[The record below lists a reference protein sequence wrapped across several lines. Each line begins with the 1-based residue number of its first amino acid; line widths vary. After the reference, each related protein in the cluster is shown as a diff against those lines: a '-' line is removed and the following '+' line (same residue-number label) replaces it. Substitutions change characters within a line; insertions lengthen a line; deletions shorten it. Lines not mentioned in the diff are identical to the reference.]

1 MTENGK
7 ARELIATSE
16 TTVKVDPQNGWYLK
30 RFAALQFEGSVD
42 NFGTNMPIHVLEQ
55 QLPKEDT
62 MKLDDAVIEGQEIDY
77 SRFYDEK
84 GNEYSSVSELVQTR
98 LGLDDDDAIQE
109 YNKEN
114 PSLPYI
120 PYEKLRD
127 MDKKDIP
134 EMLSSV
140 VDEADYVDAYK
151 EVTHVASYHV
161 EVTPILSNHPCSEAC
176 ELFYNGI
183 EWKCYPDDTEL
194 NDVIAHPEQYIVIPV
209 LFSDK

>member
-1 MTENGK
+1 
-7 ARELIATSE
+7 
-16 TTVKVDPQNGWYLK
+16 
-30 RFAALQFEGSVD
+30 
-42 NFGTNMPIHVLEQ
+42 MPIHVLEQ

-120 PYEKLRD
+120 PYEKLRTW
-127 MDKKDIP
+127 IRR
-134 EMLSSV
+134 
-140 VDEADYVDAYK
+140 
-151 EVTHVASYHV
+151 
-161 EVTPILSNHPCSEAC
+161 I
-176 ELFYNGI
+176 FR
-183 EWKCYPDDTEL
+183 KCCRPSLMKPTMWM
-194 NDVIAHPEQYIVIPV
+194 HTR
-209 LFSDK
+209 K

>member
-1 MTENGK
+1 MTENEK

-84 GNEYSSVSELVQTR
+84 GNVPIRFRERNRCVPWRQDFLEERGLTHSAQRTRSRRPKDGSQEPTQSRSETR
-98 LGLDDDDAIQE
+98 CLTRITYPA
-109 YNKEN
+109 
-114 PSLPYI
+114 
-120 PYEKLRD
+120 
-127 MDKKDIP
+127 
-134 EMLSSV
+134 V
-140 VDEADYVDAYK
+140 
-151 EVTHVASYHV
+151 
-161 EVTPILSNHPCSEAC
+161 HP
-176 ELFYNGI
+176 
-183 EWKCYPDDTEL
+183 
-194 NDVIAHPEQYIVIPV
+194 
-209 LFSDK
+209 

>member
-1 MTENGK
+1 MTENEK

-84 GNEYSSVSELVQTR
+84 GNESTTVCIDAENP
-98 LGLDDDDAIQE
+98 DDAI
-109 YNKEN
+109 
-114 PSLPYI
+114 
-120 PYEKLRD
+120 EKVSQALNSGD
-127 MDKKDIP
+127 ANM
-134 EMLSSV
+134 S
-140 VDEADYVDAYK
+140 AD
-151 EVTHVASYHV
+151 VASSIGYSMRNDHYK
-161 EVTPILSNHPCSEAC
+161 VTDA
-176 ELFYNGI
+176 
-183 EWKCYPDDTEL
+183 
-194 NDVIAHPEQYIVIPV
+194 IPM
-209 LFSDK
+209 DE

>member
-120 PYEKLRD
+120 PYEKKHKTTTLCRSLFVGGIFCCHHF
-127 MDKKDIP
+127 MVCIFLIGCQWQNAHR
-134 EMLSSV
+134 MVYL
-140 VDEADYVDAYK
+140 YK
-151 EVTHVASYHV
+151 
-161 EVTPILSNHPCSEAC
+161 L
-176 ELFYNGI
+176 
-183 EWKCYPDDTEL
+183 K
-194 NDVIAHPEQYIVIPV
+194 V
-209 LFSDK
+209 L

>member
-1 MTENGK
+1 MTENEK

-161 EVTPILSNHPCSEAC
+161 RSL
-176 ELFYNGI
+176 L
-183 EWKCYPDDTEL
+183 
-194 NDVIAHPEQYIVIPV
+194 
-209 LFSDK
+209 

>member
-1 MTENGK
+1 MTENEK

-77 SRFYDEK
+77 SMFYDEK

-98 LGLDDDDAIQE
+98 LGLYDDDAIQE

-114 PSLPYI
+114 PTCRTSRMKSCGTWI
-120 PYEKLRD
+120 RRIFRKCCLRR
-127 MDKKDIP
+127 
-134 EMLSSV
+134 
-140 VDEADYVDAYK
+140 
-151 EVTHVASYHV
+151 
-161 EVTPILSNHPCSEAC
+161 
-176 ELFYNGI
+176 
-183 EWKCYPDDTEL
+183 
-194 NDVIAHPEQYIVIPV
+194 
-209 LFSDK
+209 

>member
-1 MTENGK
+1 MTENEK

-109 YNKEN
+109 
-114 PSLPYI
+114 
-120 PYEKLRD
+120 
-127 MDKKDIP
+127 
-134 EMLSSV
+134 
-140 VDEADYVDAYK
+140 
-151 EVTHVASYHV
+151 
-161 EVTPILSNHPCSEAC
+161 
-176 ELFYNGI
+176 
-183 EWKCYPDDTEL
+183 
-194 NDVIAHPEQYIVIPV
+194 
-209 LFSDK
+209 

>member
-84 GNEYSSVSELVQTR
+84 GNEYSSVSELSALTMTMPFRNTTR
-98 LGLDDDDAIQE
+98 KILACRTSRMKSCGTWIRRIFR
-109 YNKEN
+109 KCCR
-114 PSLPYI
+114 PSLMKPTMWMHTR
-120 PYEKLRD
+120 K
-127 MDKKDIP
+127 
-134 EMLSSV
+134 
-140 VDEADYVDAYK
+140 
-151 EVTHVASYHV
+151 
-161 EVTPILSNHPCSEAC
+161 
-176 ELFYNGI
+176 
-183 EWKCYPDDTEL
+183 
-194 NDVIAHPEQYIVIPV
+194 
-209 LFSDK
+209 

>member
-1 MTENGK
+1 MTENEK

-42 NFGTNMPIHVLEQ
+42 NFSTNMPIHVLEQ
-55 QLPKEDT
+55 QLPKDDT
-62 MKLDDAVIEGQEIDY
+62 MKLDDAVIEGQDFDY
-77 SRFYDEK
+77 SKFYDER
-84 GNEYSSVSELVQTR
+84 GNEYSSVSELVQT
-98 LGLDDDDAIQE
+98 LLDLDDDDSIQE
-109 YNKEN
+109 YNEEN
-114 PSLPYI
+114 PDLPYI

-161 EVTPILSNHPCSEAC
+161 EVTPTRIRSLVMMVPTRC
-176 ELFYNGI
+176 
-183 EWKCYPDDTEL
+183 WKPRTR
-194 NDVIAHPEQYIVIPV
+194 I
-209 LFSDK
+209 S